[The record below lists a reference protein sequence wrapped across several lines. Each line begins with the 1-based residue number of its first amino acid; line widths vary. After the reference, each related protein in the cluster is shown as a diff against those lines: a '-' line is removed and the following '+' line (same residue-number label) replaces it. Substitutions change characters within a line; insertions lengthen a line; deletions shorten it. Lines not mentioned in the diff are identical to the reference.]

1 MNESKLYRL
10 RSNKNTIVIHL
21 PNSKFVKVVWSEDM
35 ERGIDDRWMM
45 FSFDANNVEPLA
57 PEEEKEVRSKV
68 KTFLSLTR
76 N

>member
-1 MNESKLYRL
+1 
-10 RSNKNTIVIHL
+10 
-21 PNSKFVKVVWSEDM
+21 M

-68 KTFLSLTR
+68 KTFLSLIR